1 MNKVNFDIDIDFAD
15 RSKILNLLPNHTP
28 AGIVR
33 NDKLTK
39 HNTGVYYTDVP
50 MDPVK
55 GICSLDH
62 KDAEERG
69 YFKLDLLNVNVYN
82 QVQSEEHLIDLM
94 FTEPPWER
102 LAEKEY
108 TEQIIHIGN
117 HYELVK
123 QMMPDSIPRMAMF
136 LAVIR
141 PAKRYLANRSWKEIG
156 QEVWTV
162 PDYPESYYFKKS
174 HSVGYAHL
182 VVVHMNLLNQS
193 L

>member
-1 MNKVNFDIDIDFAD
+1 
-15 RSKILNLLPNHTP
+15 
-28 AGIVR
+28 
-33 NDKLTK
+33 
-39 HNTGVYYTDVP
+39 
-50 MDPVK
+50 MDPIK
-55 GICSLDH
+55 GVCSLDH

-69 YFKLDLLNVNVYN
+69 YVKLDLLNVNLYN

-141 PAKRYLANRSWKEIG
+141 PAKRYLANRTWKEIG

-162 PDYPESYYFKKS
+162 PNDSNAYYFKKS

-182 VVVHMNLLNQS
+182 VVVHMNLLR
-193 L
+193 